1 MEIDYSSQSTI
12 NKMLWDICQDFR
24 EETDIKTDYINYIS
38 ALLYIVFYKSY
49 YLDILYDMR
58 KNYYIADKIDSYL
71 EEIKLKNKSL
81 FRRVCFKDIKIYRS
95 LGEENILSKT
105 IGNLYKLIKK
115 EEKKNKNA
123 KNLIEEA

>member
-58 KNYYIADKIDSYL
+58 KNYYIADKID
-71 EEIKLKNKSL
+71 
-81 FRRVCFKDIKIYRS
+81 KIGR
-95 LGEENILSKT
+95 
-105 IGNLYKLIKK
+105 
-115 EEKKNKNA
+115 A
-123 KNLIEEA
+123 HV